1 MKKKVK
7 YLMLIIL
14 IALSIIFIKLNSF
27 EPEDVN
33 RDRKVDILDLL
44 KVQKYIIEHEKESDK

>member
-7 YLMLIIL
+7 YLILVVLITLFIV
-14 IALSIIFIKLNSF
+14 FIKLNSF

-33 RDRKVDILDLL
+33 RDGKVDILDLL
-44 KVQKYIIEHEKESDK
+44 KVQKHIIENEEEKI